1 MVNVT
6 IYSIHGSYG
15 IWYSKSAKTVQ
26 MLHVRCYQP
35 NIDTNSWTVD
45 EDSFMVHLR
54 LVFQKQTISPQ
65 MAVGQIH
72 TNNIKYKK
80 MPLSSIVH
88 NFQLWTIS
96 QNWCFRWLSKQ
107 NWCFPCSTINVGVSQ
122 LSNNNTPPLPAKTP
136 TVIVV
141 SMKIMTSSPGTPL
154 GMVDSQQKLDQNQN
168 PQDIYIYIII
178 YIYISNWMLMWWSPM
193 WWWNPAGKFQEISQ
207 NF

>member
-1 MVNVT
+1 
-6 IYSIHGSYG
+6 
-15 IWYSKSAKTVQ
+15 
-26 MLHVRCYQP
+26 
-35 NIDTNSWTVD
+35 
-45 EDSFMVHLR
+45 
-54 LVFQKQTISPQ
+54 
-65 MAVGQIH
+65 
-72 TNNIKYKK
+72 

-168 PQDIYIYIII
+168 PQDIYIYIYIQLNVNVVESNVVVKPRRKIPGNIPKFLKNAITYIFLLCMNFFLDAWTTCFEVRYPLVRVTSAKIPHLVDYVIPKDERNFGASMVII
-178 YIYISNWMLMWWSPM
+178 SSLWHL
-193 WWWNPAGKFQEISQ
+193 FFLQ
-207 NF
+207 

>member
-1 MVNVT
+1 MVFQVCQDSPNATCMLDATSRTLIPTVELWMK
-6 IYSIHGSYG
+6 IASWSI
-15 IWYSKSAKTVQ
+15 
-26 MLHVRCYQP
+26 C
-35 NIDTNSWTVD
+35 D
-45 EDSFMVHLR
+45 
-54 LVFQKQTISPQ
+54 FQKQTISPQ

-88 NFQLWTIS
+88 NFRLWTIS
-96 QNWCFRWLSKQ
+96 QNWSFRWLSKQ

-122 LSNNNTPPLPAKTP
+122 LSNNNNPPLPAKTP

-168 PQDIYIYIII
+168 PQDIYIII
-178 YIYISNWMLMWWSPM
+178 YIYVEDYST
-193 WWWNPAGKFQEISQ
+193 NPKLIINHQPSFLFIYQSHLH
-207 NF
+207 

>member
-1 MVNVT
+1 MPVWLHQKKNGTIPIGSMYGIYTNIGGILMVNVT

-96 QNWCFRWLSKQ
+96 QNWSFRWLSKQ

-154 GMVDSQQKLDQNQN
+154 GMVDSQQKLDQNRN
-168 PQDIYIYIII
+168 PQEIYIYI
-178 YIYISNWMLMWWSPM
+178 
-193 WWWNPAGKFQEISQ
+193 
-207 NF
+207 